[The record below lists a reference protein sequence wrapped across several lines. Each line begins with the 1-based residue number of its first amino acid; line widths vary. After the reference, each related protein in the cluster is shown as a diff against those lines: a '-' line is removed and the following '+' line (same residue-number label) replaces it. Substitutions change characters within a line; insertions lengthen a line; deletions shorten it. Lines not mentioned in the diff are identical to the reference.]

1 MGYLDGRSQASAC
14 GRLRVEEQQPLLAPV
29 PTYTMF
35 ARTSVFAGGYP
46 NGGWRGI
53 KSGGYTRNE
62 GELAARNVG
71 LNTPKEYEEDMIFLT
86 QTDTAEE
93 QG

>member
-1 MGYLDGRSQASAC
+1 MDVVRPVLAEGF
-14 GRLRVEEQQPLLAPV
+14 RVEEQQPLLAPV

-53 KSGGYTRNE
+53 KSGGLPETKESWPLKMLASIPLKSTR
-62 GELAARNVG
+62 R
-71 LNTPKEYEEDMIFLT
+71 I
-86 QTDTAEE
+86 
-93 QG
+93 